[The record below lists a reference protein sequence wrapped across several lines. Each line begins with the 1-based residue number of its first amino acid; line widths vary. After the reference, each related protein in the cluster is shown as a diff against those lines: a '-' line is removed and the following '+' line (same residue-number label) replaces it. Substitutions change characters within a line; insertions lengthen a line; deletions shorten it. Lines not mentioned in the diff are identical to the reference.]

1 MNRLEEY
8 IKSFNTK
15 VSIELL
21 VRIALLFV
29 IVLLIKQTWSI
40 WAYVISVLQSVQK
53 AALYNSGSSVSN
65 LTLPGEMIVSTA

>member
-40 WAYVISVLQSVQK
+40 WAYVI
-53 AALYNSGSSVSN
+53 
-65 LTLPGEMIVSTA
+65 